1 MEVNFNFEGLINT
14 LLMAKINEKS
24 PEAAK
29 IFNVFLKRGIPVVD
43 AMAMLMELIAIA
55 EEIQENGEGEGAE

>member
-24 PEAAK
+24 PVAAK
-29 IFNVFLKRGIPVVD
+29 IFNVFQKRGIPVVD

-55 EEIQENGEGEGAE
+55 EEIQENGEGAK